1 MANERLRASMT
12 AAGYSVQTLAEA
24 VEVDPKS
31 VRRWISQERVPHAS
45 TRAAVAKVLGREET
59 FYWPSL
65 LDSPAALGATRS
77 ELVQM
82 WPSRDRVPHDVWRSL
97 IDSSHQ
103 HLDVLA
109 YSGGFLVE
117 SFRLVDLIHERAG
130 AGLQVRIALGDAAST
145 NVRDRGRAEGLPS
158 LPARASSTIEYL
170 GDVVDLEQVQVRVHG
185 TPLYASL
192 YRFDD
197 ELLVNSHT
205 HGLPAKDNPVHH
217 YRAVPGGQM
226 LPYYLDAFQ
235 RVWDQSYPPAAS

>member
-1 MANERLRASMT
+1 MR
-12 AAGYSVQTLAEA
+12 AAGHSVQSLAEA
-24 VEVDPKS
+24 VDVDPKS
-31 VRRWISQERVPHAS
+31 VRRWVAEGRLPHSAS
-45 TRAAVAKVLGREET
+45 RAAVAHELGREET
-59 FYWPSL
+59 FYWPTL
-65 LDSPAALGATRS
+65 LDAASTLGASRS

-97 IDSSHQ
+97 IDSSRQ

-130 AGLQVRIALGDAAST
+130 DGLRVRIALGDGASA
-145 NVRDRGRAEGLPS
+145 NVQDRGRAEGLPS
-158 LPARASSTIEYL
+158 LPARAASTIEYL
-170 GDVVDLEQVQVRVHG
+170 AEVVGLDQVEVRVHA

-205 HGLPAKDNPVHH
+205 HGLPAKDNPIHH

-235 RVWDQSYPPAAS
+235 RVWDQSYPPGTS